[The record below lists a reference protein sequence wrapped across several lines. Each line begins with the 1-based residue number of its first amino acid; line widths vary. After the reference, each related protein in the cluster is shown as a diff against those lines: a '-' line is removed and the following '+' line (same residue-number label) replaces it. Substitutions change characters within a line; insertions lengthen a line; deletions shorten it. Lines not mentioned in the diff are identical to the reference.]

1 MREGSIF
8 HSNLLNYKG
17 LKGGE
22 GVKLKGGEGV
32 KPTGIYFHAHRGIIN
47 DNPL

>member
-17 LKGGE
+17 LKD
-22 GVKLKGGEGV
+22 GEGV
-32 KPTGIYFHAHRGIIN
+32 KPAGIYFHAHKEIIN